1 MRLKCKYSNLESS
14 VNKEA
19 NQPIQSGS
27 IYLKLLA
34 TDSNIFWISLQTD
47 VTGPAAE
54 QVAGQRRLY
63 LVFFCFFFFCR
74 PPLKTT
80 AGEASFFQ
88 VNEPSTGHS
97 TRVVF
102 EFHEDNVPNSRNS
115 INSHQFNIHASV
127 SPNSRRHHLVPNTTL
142 RAQSV
147 ISRNLILNN
156 SEAKTLKT

>member
-19 NQPIQSGS
+19 NQPIQSRS

-54 QVAGQRRLY
+54 QVAGQRRLN
-63 LVFFCFFFFCR
+63 LFFCVFLFLQASPKNDC
-74 PPLKTT
+74 
-80 AGEASFFQ
+80 GEASFFQ

-115 INSHQFNIHASV
+115 INSHQLNIHACV

-156 SEAKTLKT
+156 YES